1 MPSQYLSTSRLT
13 NVIQLISLGRQS
25 GILRVVR
32 GHGPA
37 REMGQIQFVDG
48 QPTAA
53 LLGQLTGTA
62 ALNVLANW
70 GESYYIFDDTP
81 IGADGGMEPAGS
93 SLENSPYGRWPTGDA
108 GWMGRSGQISQGL
121 GSGPQGG
128 TGASWPAYDPLSPL
142 SPPPSTPPP
151 PSYLP
156 GPRPPAAPS
165 MPVSGYGHTGWLPGS
180 RPPQPGASPT
190 QPSGIR
196 PAVPATGVQSRGSF
210 PRRTGRVDLS
220 EPLPLDRRERMVLL
234 LVDGRRNVAD
244 LARLT
249 GRSEEEVRAVL
260 GNLKML
266 GLIE

>member
-1 MPSQYLSTSRLT
+1 MAAQYLSTSRLT
-13 NVIQLISLGRQS
+13 NVIQLISLGRQT

-53 LLGQLTGTA
+53 LLGQLTGMA
-62 ALNVLANW
+62 ALNVLTNW
-70 GESYYIFDDTP
+70 GESYYLFDDTP
-81 IGADGGMEPAGS
+81 IGEDGSVEPPNT

-108 GWMGRSGQISQGL
+108 GWMSRSGQVSQAPN
-121 GSGPQGG
+121 SGPQGG
-128 TGASWPAYDPLSPL
+128 TGAAWPAYDPA
-142 SPPPSTPPP
+142 SPPSPSPPAY
-151 PSYLP
+151 SP
-156 GPRPPAAPS
+156 GGRPPTAPS
-165 MPVSGYGHTGWLPGS
+165 MPFSGYGYTGSLSGS
-180 RPPQPGASPT
+180 RPPN
-190 QPSGIR
+190 QPSGIQ
-196 PAVPATGVQSRGSF
+196 PAVPATGVQTRGSS
-210 PRRTGRVDLS
+210 PRRTSRVDLS
-220 EPLPLDRRERMVLL
+220 GALPLDRRERMVLL

-249 GRSEEEVRAVL
+249 GRGENEVRAVL